1 VQPIVRKKKEK
12 EKPEASLEGTEGLL
26 FDEDSLM

>member
-1 VQPIVRKKKEK
+1 VQPIVKKKKEK
-12 EKPEASLEGTEGLL
+12 EADASLEGTEGLL